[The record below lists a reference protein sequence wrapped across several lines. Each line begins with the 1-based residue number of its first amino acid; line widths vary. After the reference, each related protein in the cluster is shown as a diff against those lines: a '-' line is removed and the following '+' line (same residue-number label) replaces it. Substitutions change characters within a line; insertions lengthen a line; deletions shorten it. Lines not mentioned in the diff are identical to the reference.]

1 MPSPPSQFRPPP
13 PAVASPLPAQAAAAA
28 ESPLAPAEVFREL
41 LRIGLTQPLDEREE
55 LQALGGY
62 PDLGMGEEGMG
73 GMAGAADYD
82 YPRDSGYSSTQWGG
96 GYDPLPDYSAGGAG
110 AQYSSSGQQ

>member
-1 MPSPPSQFRPPP
+1 LLS
-13 PAVASPLPAQAAAAA
+13 LQAAVGA

-41 LRIGLTQPLDEREE
+41 IRIGLTQPLEEREE

-62 PDLGMGEEGMG
+62 PELGMGEESMP
-73 GMAGAADYD
+73 GAADYD
-82 YPRDSGYSSTQWGG
+82 YPRDSGYSSQWSG
-96 GYDPLPDYSAGGAG
+96 GYDPVVDWSAGGAG

>member
-1 MPSPPSQFRPPP
+1 LLS
-13 PAVASPLPAQAAAAA
+13 LQAAAAT

-41 LRIGLTQPLDEREE
+41 IRIGLTQPLEEREE

-62 PDLGMGEEGMG
+62 PELGMGEES
-73 GMAGAADYD
+73 MAGAADYD
-82 YPRDSGYSSTQWGG
+82 YPRDSGYSSQWSG
-96 GYDPLPDYSAGGAG
+96 GYDPVVDWSAGGAG